1 MRPPIHL
8 TFEAMVGLLGRTID
22 RLPDARDPKRVDYS
36 MRDAALSAFACFFF
50 QTPSLLAF
58 QRQLH
63 ARTGRDNLKT
73 IFGVEAIPSDTQLRE
88 ILDGAPWDPLRR
100 LLGQVGERYR
110 RSGWLAE
117 FKTSRDVG
125 GGLYPL
131 ALDATDYHSS
141 TAVSCQ
147 HCLTSGEGDRTRYR
161 HTMLSA
167 TFLKPRSHRILPV
180 DAEPIRN
187 EDGTEKQ
194 DCEINAAKRLLPRF
208 RREHPKLALLVLG
221 DSLYAHEPFLHLLSQ
236 LSMSYLLVVKEGS
249 QPETFEWVA
258 DLEQQG
264 GWVEH
269 GTWSEGPAAKRRF
282 FAYRICRH
290 VPVSQD
296 RHAWANFL
304 EVWERDKTGA
314 ITYHNS
320 WVTDLEVSASTVEEI
335 FWTGRGRW
343 KIENEQFNTH
353 KNGGYHLEHNFGHGE
368 TTLSTVFYFL
378 NLLAFV
384 AHRVLER
391 SDAVYRRCRELWP
404 LRDIWASLKERFRS
418 IVYESWAQ
426 MMRGFLASIEPDDS

>member
-8 TFEAMVGLLGRTID
+8 TFDAMVGLLGRTID
-22 RLPDARDPKRVDYS
+22 RLPDARDPERVDYA

-58 QRQLH
+58 QRQLQS
-63 ARTGRDNLKT
+63 RSGRNNLTT
-73 IFGVEAIPSDTQLRE
+73 IFGVDAIPSDTQLRE
-88 ILDGAPWDPLRR
+88 ILDGAPFDPLRR

-117 FKTSRDVG
+117 FKTSRELG

-141 TAVSCQ
+141 TAVSCA
-147 HCLTSGEGDRTRYR
+147 HCRTSAEGEQTRYR

-167 TFLKPRSHRILPV
+167 TFLKARSHRILPV

-187 EDGTEKQ
+187 EDGTQKQ

-208 RREHPKLALLVLG
+208 RREHPKLAVLVVG
-221 DSLYAHEPFLHLLSQ
+221 DSLYAHEPLLHLLSQ
-236 LSMSYLLVVKEGS
+236 LVMSFLLVVKEGS
-249 QPETFEWVA
+249 QPETFDWVA

-264 GWVEH
+264 AWVEH
-269 GTWSEGPAAKRRF
+269 GSWTEGPAAKRRLF
-282 FAYRICRH
+282 EYRICRH

-296 RHAWANFL
+296 RQAWANFL
-304 EVWERDKTGA
+304 EVWERDKTGT

-320 WVTDLEVSASTVEEI
+320 WVTDLDVTASNVEEV

-353 KNGGYHLEHNFGHGE
+353 KNGGYHLEHNFGHGQK
-368 TTLSTVFYFL
+368 TLATVFYFL

-391 SDAVYRRCRELWP
+391 SDAVYRRCRQLWP

-418 IVYESWAQ
+418 IVYESWPEMTRA
-426 MMRGFLASIEPDDS
+426 FLASIEPDDS